1 MVLELNDKNHFT
13 VNSLPYAHEVYK
25 HLGFEDTDSEQC
37 IKGLKFFLMKKIIN
51 FQFIKLEDKYGDN

>member
-51 FQFIKLEDKYGDN
+51 F